1 MKKKP
6 QPNYATVKTKLKEMK
21 RALLARLGHTKGTEG
36 FSSDSGPGDY
46 LDEASRTQNIELNYV
61 LNDRDRQELR
71 SIEGALERIEAGS
84 YGECEDCGGPIEP
97 RRLEILPFAVLCVAC
112 QEEREVQQRRS

>member
-6 QPNYATVKTKLKEMK
+6 PQNYATVKTKLKEMK
-21 RALLARLGHTKGTEG
+21 RTLLARLGHPKKTEG

-71 SIEGALERIEAGS
+71 SIEEALERIEAGS